1 MGTGNVFST
10 YDPSSLFAGEP
21 PVRHRPITLASGS
34 NTTGTPL
41 PRGSLLGRV
50 TATDKYIPCVK
61 TASDGSQTPVAIL
74 AADTDAGAADVAT
87 TAYFEGEFAFEK
99 MNVDASWSLTT
110 LQASVRQTSS
120 DLYIKSIGTLG

>member
-1 MGTGNVFST
+1 MGTGNVYST
-10 YDPSSLFAGEP
+10 YDPTSLFAGEP

-41 PRGSLLGRV
+41 PRGTQLGRV

-61 TASDGSQTPVAIL
+61 TASDGSQAPVAVL

-99 MNVDASWSLTT
+99 MNVDASWTVTT
-110 LQASVRQTSS
+110 LQAALRQAGSSIYVRSV
-120 DLYIKSIGTLG
+120 GTLG